1 MNQRIL
7 IEPQLTNCIV
17 QLQPDTEALLMS
29 VMVETQ
35 MKFTTQQENLI
46 LTKTPGGLGS
56 HSPPCTWVL
65 HFYFKT
71 SKQCQYA
78 IIVTFHHNA
87 LIIFVT
93 RVTRWLRFIINF
105 PLPHFTIVFSAVEY
119 SCWIPQKDHPAWI
132 GFLEAPPDT

>member
-1 MNQRIL
+1 
-7 IEPQLTNCIV
+7 
-17 QLQPDTEALLMS
+17 MS
-29 VMVETQ
+29 VTVETQ

-46 LTKTPGGLGS
+46 LQRLQGVLGLTARPVLGS
-56 HSPPCTWVL
+56 YI
-65 HFYFKT
+65 FT
-71 SKQCQYA
+71 SERQNSVKYA
-78 IIVTFHHNA
+78 IIVTFHYNV

-93 RVTRWLRFIINF
+93 RVTWWLRFIINF